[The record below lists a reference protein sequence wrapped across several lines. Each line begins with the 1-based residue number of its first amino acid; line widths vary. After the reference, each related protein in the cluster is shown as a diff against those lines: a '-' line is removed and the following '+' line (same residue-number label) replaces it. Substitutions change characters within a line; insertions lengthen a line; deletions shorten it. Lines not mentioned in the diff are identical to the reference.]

1 MADISR
7 RRMRSARVAIGV
19 TAVVAASLSGC
30 STSEDYTA
38 VCVDEDTMERVSDDD
53 CDDDNDGYGT
63 YGGSS
68 YVWYY
73 LGSGRR
79 VPSLGSRVSGG
90 STSPPGGSS
99 GRGSGSSSS
108 GSGSDTSSG
117 SGSRGSSSSYGDSS
131 TDYGGFGGSSGGVS
145 S

>member
-1 MADISR
+1 MADIPR

-19 TAVVAASLSGC
+19 TAVVAAALTGC
-30 STSEDYTA
+30 SASEDYTA

-63 YGGSS
+63 SGGS

-90 STSPPGGSS
+90 STSPPAGSS
-99 GRGSGSSSS
+99 GRGGSSSYDDS
-108 GSGSDTSSG
+108 GSGN
-117 SGSRGSSSSYGDSS
+117 RGSSSGYGDSS